1 MNLDKLG
8 PDHIDVANSYNNLA
22 SVYCCK
28 KEYDKAMEFGKKAL
42 DLRLKKLDSN
52 HPHVGDTYGILGY
65 INYKKG
71 NKMEAKKF
79 YENALS
85 IYTQKL
91 GKNNQRTQNVILALK
106 KLLFWKQKTKFYFE
120 LYSFV
125 LFCLFCCWMIKCDI
139 SKVVRLSFFSFFNPS
154 LVFIIFRLLLS

>member
-8 PDHIDVANSYNNLA
+8 PDHIHVATSYNNLA
-22 SVYCCK
+22 SVYCSK

-52 HPHVGDTYGILGY
+52 HPDVGNTYYVLGN
-65 INYKKG
+65 INCEKG

-91 GKNNQRTQNVILALK
+91 DKNHQKTQNVILKLK

-120 LYSFV
+120 LYI
-125 LFCLFCCWMIKCDI
+125 LFCFVYFD
-139 SKVVRLSFFSFFNPS
+139 
-154 LVFIIFRLLLS
+154 